1 MEQQIRILN
10 FTKNMCI
17 GLLYL
22 LLIFVG
28 FNAPLSVTLGVLVGG
43 LLVTLGFHHTCRIV
57 EKALTP
63 PHELEMGPALVK
75 YYLRFAILVA
85 ALTVLIIKQYVHPLG
100 LVVGISVLPL
110 SMISSAMAEFIIILY
125 SKK

>member
-1 MEQQIRILN
+1 
-10 FTKNMCI
+10 MCI
-17 GLLYL
+17 ALLYL

-43 LLVTLGFHHTCRIV
+43 LLVTLGFHHTCKIV

-63 PHELEMGPALVK
+63 PHKLEMGSALVK

-85 ALTVLIIKQYVHPLG
+85 ALTVIIIKQWVHPFG

-110 SMISSAMAEFIIILY
+110 SLILSAAAEFILILY
-125 SKK
+125 SNR

>member
-1 MEQQIRILN
+1 MRQQRRILN

-17 GLLYL
+17 ALLYL

-28 FNAPLSVTLGVLVGG
+28 FNASLSVTLGVLVGG
-43 LLVTLGFHHTCRIV
+43 LLVTLGFHHTCKIV

-63 PHELEMGPALVK
+63 PHKLEMGPTLVK
-75 YYLRFAILVA
+75 YYLRFAVLVA
-85 ALTVLIIKQYVHPLG
+85 ALTILIIKQWVHPFG

-110 SMISSAMAEFIIILY
+110 SLILSAAAEFILILY